1 MLKPMIM
8 DWINKHKN
16 KYWFKY
22 VIILTVLIVL
32 AFAANQ
38 YSKYKAKPEAPVTEA
53 AEEISANSAEEQEE
67 KQDFLA
73 DFLKNNKLHLIG
85 ISGIAVGLAVID
97 HKKKH
102 SIKES
107 R

>member
-1 MLKPMIM
+1 MIRE
-8 DWINKHKN
+8 WISRYKDR
-16 KYWFKY
+16 YWFKY
-22 VIILTVLIVL
+22 VAILVVLIAL
-32 AFAANQ
+32 AFAANM
-38 YSKYKAKPEAPVTEA
+38 YSKYKEKPEEAAVTEA
-53 AEEISANSAEEQEE
+53 AEETSASAAEEQE
-67 KQDFLA
+67 KKDDYLT

-85 ISGIAVGLAVID
+85 ITGIAVGLAVID

>member
-1 MLKPMIM
+1 MIRE
-8 DWINKHKN
+8 WISRYKDR
-16 KYWFKY
+16 YWFKY
-22 VIILTVLIVL
+22 VAILTVLVVL
-32 AFAANQ
+32 AFAVNM
-38 YSKYKAKPEAPVTEA
+38 YSKYKEKLEAPLTEA
-53 AEEISANSAEEQEE
+53 AEETSANSAEKQEE
-67 KQDFLA
+67 KKDFLA